1 MSSAIIELAARLGK
15 AIADSPAATDLQ
27 ATRKAIEEHPEVS
40 RLYRE
45 FHDQSLKVAKLESE
59 EKPVEVAD
67 KHKLLEL
74 REKLIASDEFKKY
87 TAAQVEYADLMR
99 RVSEAMQ
106 SKLEEAEKG

>member
-1 MSSAIIELAARLGK
+1 MSNAIIELAGRLGK

-27 ATRKAIEEHPEVS
+27 ATRKAIEEHPEIS
-40 RLYRE
+40 KLYRE

-59 EKPVEVAD
+59 EKAVEVAD

-74 REKLIASDEFKKY
+74 REKLIASAEFKQY

-99 RVSEAMQ
+99 QVSEAIQ
-106 SKLEEAEKG
+106 LKLEDEQEG

>member
-1 MSSAIIELAARLGK
+1 MSNAIIELAGRLGK
-15 AIADSPAATDLQ
+15 AIADSPTVTELNAAS
-27 ATRKAIEEHPEVS
+27 KAIEDHPEVS
-40 RLYRE
+40 KLYRE

-74 REKLIASDEFKKY
+74 REKLIASAEFKKY

-99 RVSEAMQ
+99 QVSEAMQ